1 MVFDIAQH
9 RYRRYTCVQ
18 HWVQIIYRITML
30 CSQKIHIY
38 KYTYVIWAVIW
49 FNEIFNVCTLWCCMV
64 TTVATTT
71 MMTMAVDGTFK
82 SQHDYLEREWSEMS
96 LKKERSGKK
105 YQLEIEAKEKN
116 LTHVD
121 TKLRLNTQL

>member
-1 MVFDIAQH
+1 
-9 RYRRYTCVQ
+9 
-18 HWVQIIYRITML
+18 
-30 CSQKIHIY
+30 
-38 KYTYVIWAVIW
+38 
-49 FNEIFNVCTLWCCMV
+49 MV
-64 TTVATTT
+64 TTVAATTM